1 MFEEFKREE
10 AERRKEE
17 FDVYRKA
24 SEKESQQREEFLSLF
39 RSFVGQRTRKRKRRE
54 ERSSESD

>member
-1 MFEEFKREE
+1 MKSLR
-10 AERRKEE
+10 ERRKEE
-17 FDVYRKA
+17 LDVYRKA

-39 RSFVGQRTRKRKRRE
+39 RSFVGQRTRKRRE